1 MKHPPHMQ
9 DIFTL
14 IIPFIILTAAS
25 GFAAEPP
32 KTPPDLTL
40 DRSVDRKLTYNL
52 GPTGLRGW
60 IYTRPANFAD
70 SQQGKTTT
78 ASRESLESAGG
89 RAVTACMGRWCRRGR
104 TQRR

>member
-32 KTPPDLTL
+32 
-40 DRSVDRKLTYNL
+40 
-52 GPTGLRGW
+52 
-60 IYTRPANFAD
+60 
-70 SQQGKTTT
+70 QG
-78 ASRESLESAGG
+78 GG
-89 RAVTACMGRWCRRGR
+89 VKK
-104 TQRR
+104 